1 MSMLTAMEP
10 FLNMLGYGWFSMRA
24 SPFCGFIT
32 CLLNTDRSFISYPM
46 SRLFQ
51 FEKLF
56 NDLKPLLP
64 RLQDGKIG
72 VYNATK
78 LKRVTMKCWICWFIM
93 YRSCKNVLFQIR
105 DQCLMCTAI

>member
-24 SPFCGFIT
+24 SPFCGFLT

-51 FEKLF
+51 FDKLF
-56 NDLKPLLP
+56 NDLKTVLP

-72 VYNATK
+72 LLNATK
-78 LKRVTMKCWICWFIM
+78 LKKVEKIKNYSDFKRF
-93 YRSCKNVLFQIR
+93 CKNALFPIR
-105 DQCLMCTAI
+105 AQCLMCIAI